1 MLTQVLSINV
11 TAEEGYTLKP
21 ELTVNGDKLT
31 FDDTATAFPYELTVT
46 GNTTIVPSVES
57 LAPSTH
63 NVTASLVVATSSKGA
78 TNNKGVNGTYK
89 VTVYDS
95 ANAPV
100 LEKSFDL
107 TTTANKISLDL
118 APGTYTATIT
128 SEFALART
136 VSIVVG
142 DADIAGPAIAMIVC
156 DYNKDSNITGA
167 DATAVYSAAS
177 KAADLRYD
185 LNGDGSVTGADAT
198 AVFAIASSPI
208 ALPDVTIK

>member
-1 MLTQVLSINV
+1 M
-11 TAEEGYTLKP
+11 
-21 ELTVNGDKLT
+21 
-31 FDDTATAFPYELTVT
+31 
-46 GNTTIVPSVES
+46 
-57 LAPSTH
+57 APSTH

-107 TTTANKISLDL
+107 TAAANEISLDL

-128 SEFALART
+128 SEFAITRT

-142 DADIAGPAIAMIVC
+142 DADIAGPAIAMVVC
-156 DYNKDSNITGA
+156 DYNKDKGI
-167 DATAVYSAAS
+167 SAMMLLLYT
-177 KAADLRYD
+177 KR
-185 LNGDGSVTGADAT
+185 
-198 AVFAIASSPI
+198 
-208 ALPDVTIK
+208 

>member
-1 MLTQVLSINV
+1 M
-11 TAEEGYTLKP
+11 
-21 ELTVNGDKLT
+21 
-31 FDDTATAFPYELTVT
+31 
-46 GNTTIVPSVES
+46 
-57 LAPSTH
+57 APSTH
-63 NVTASLVVATSSKGA
+63 SVNASLVVATSSKGA

-107 TTTANKISLDL
+107 TTDANEISLDL
-118 APGTYTATIT
+118 APGTYTVTIT

-142 DADIAGPAIAMIVC
+142 DADIAGPAIAMVVC
-156 DYNKDSNITGA
+156 DYNKDGNVTGA
-167 DATAVYSAAS
+167 DANAVYSVAS

-198 AVFAIASSPI
+198 TVYAIASSAI
-208 ALPDVTIK
+208 ALPAVTIK

>member
-1 MLTQVLSINV
+1 M
-11 TAEEGYTLKP
+11 
-21 ELTVNGDKLT
+21 
-31 FDDTATAFPYELTVT
+31 
-46 GNTTIVPSVES
+46 
-57 LAPSTH
+57 APSTH